1 MAPGSAK
8 DRDGHTTDPVLW
20 RGDYEAAHE
29 KPSAVAAADAAIPAA
44 TEGGAAANAPSP
56 PPPPPPPP
64 RVGRIAKSLPHE
76 QPGGRGSGRGAEGSA
91 SAFPVGD
98 REGKKTSTA
107 TQGGGH
113 ASSPPQRLGK
123 KLVRDHPGG
132 GGRGAEGLA
141 SAAFPVVDRKGKK
154 KVCAASEG
162 AASAS
167 SPPFEILL
175 ERLSREEL
183 GPGAGGRVTEASIS
197 ASATAV
203 VDQDEREVREWP
215 RFALVSDLHL
225 LEIGARC
232 RGHKD
237 LNADAQEGTYTVVS
251 SVVHNFSTDFSWW
264 SIMGN
269 PMKQTIPSE
278 NLHHVVCIE
287 ALHRLEW
294 ERLHGPGTFL
304 CRAAAPRKLRRAC
317 IRDGILHP
325 EKGIESKKMVLL
337 LKKIKDMGGIRTTN
351 APPPAPFILPLKSW
365 RMYRQEGSLTR
376 ERAVHLLRTGGPYI
390 GIIQVS
396 LLYHFVDASV
406 DDEVVYRWV
415 PPKLKTAADF
425 WLIDTLVAG
434 RATDNDIRGLIS
446 ETNGNHVVVCYG
458 YRHRGGELQILIL
471 DNHAQTGPSRWI
483 RFEELEKVYV
493 LRVDPL
499 PLDLDQLSPLP
510 MYPVSGC

>member
-8 DRDGHTTDPVLW
+8 DRDGHTTEPVLG
-20 RGDYEAAHE
+20 RGDYEAAHQ
-29 KPSAVAAADAAIPAA
+29 KPSAA
-44 TEGGAAANAPSP
+44 AAANAPSR
-56 PPPPPPPP
+56 PPPPP
-64 RVGRIAKSLPHE
+64 RVAKSLPRE

-91 SAFPVGD
+91 SASPVAVGD

-113 ASSPPQRLGK
+113 ASSSPRRLGE
-123 KLVRDHPGG
+123 KLARDHPGG

-141 SAAFPVVDRKGKK
+141 SAAFPVVDRKGKR

-162 AASAS
+162 AASSS
-167 SPPFEILL
+167 SPPFE
-175 ERLSREEL
+175 RLSGEEL
-183 GPGAGGRVTEASIS
+183 GAGAGGRGTEASTS
-197 ASATAV
+197 ASAAAV

-215 RFALVSDLHL
+215 RFALLSNSHL

-232 RGHKD
+232 EGHKD
-237 LNADAQEGTYTVVS
+237 LSADAQESTYTVVS
-251 SVVHNFSTDFSWW
+251 SVVRNFSADFSWW

-269 PMKQTIPSE
+269 PMKQTIP
-278 NLHHVVCIE
+278 NTCTILACAVCIE

-317 IRDGILHP
+317 IRDDILHP
-325 EKGIESKKMVLL
+325 EEGVESKKMVLL
-337 LKKIKDMGGIRTTN
+337 LKKIKGMGGIRTTN
-351 APPPAPFILPLKSW
+351 APPPAPFLLPLKSW
-365 RMYRQEGSLTR
+365 RMYRQKGSLTR

-390 GIIQVS
+390 GIIRVS
-396 LLYHFVDASV
+396 LLYHFIDASV
-406 DDEVVYRWV
+406 NDELVYRWV
-415 PPKLKTAADF
+415 PPELRTAADV
-425 WLIDTLVAG
+425 WLIDALVAG
-434 RATDNDIRGLIS
+434 RATDNDICDLIS
-446 ETNGNHVVVCYG
+446 ETNGNHVIVCYG

-483 RFEELEKVYV
+483 GFEELEKVCV

-499 PLDLDQLSPLP
+499 PLDLDQLNPLP
-510 MYPVSGC
+510 VYPISGC